1 MVLYHSFSYKGN
13 NTFYQVGCT
22 GVSNAGL
29 VQKKGISVPLPK
41 SDGQSNVKKTWETL
55 FTQKLRFAEKK
66 RYLPMGV
73 RIELGLVNPEKTT
86 TTDADHKPNGKK
98 SFDQCKKALNTKALS
113 DGQSNVKKTWEALF
127 TQKLRFPEKKR
138 YLPMG
143 VRVEL
148 GLVNPEKIA
157 TTDAI
162 HRPNGTNSSDQCK
175 KALNAKAL
183 NAKALSANK
192 SDNLKPVN
200 ATLTKEIDKE
210 NSHTAENN
218 YSNLTN
224 ADNFEE
230 YARKQLEE
238 LDEFLKTVDGI
249 LTENNAKPIVY
260 KDMPVDALLEEID
273 EVLKINEVSLGDSV
287 NDTRMAKLATK
298 INANV
303 SDLFPSVSQ
312 KKITFSNTAS
322 QAKDLLEDVIES
334 SSRESLDSTDS
345 NNSNIECSTVQ
356 RKRKRDVTNLCFSDC
371 HEKKRKFVCEAV
383 KSDHDKKKSP
393 AILLGTN
400 FNIQQPIRL
409 IGKRA
414 APKGEETLPKK
425 RKFSFIPVSFP

>member
-1 MVLYHSFSYKGN
+1 MVLYTSFPYKGN
-13 NTFYQVGCT
+13 NTFYQFGCT
-22 GVSNAGL
+22 GVSSAGP
-29 VQKKGISVPLPK
+29 VQKNGISVPPPK
-41 SDGQSNVKKTWETL
+41 SDGQSNVKKTWET
-55 FTQKLRFAEKK
+55 
-66 RYLPMGV
+66 
-73 RIELGLVNPEKTT
+73 
-86 TTDADHKPNGKK
+86 
-98 SFDQCKKALNTKALS
+98 
-113 DGQSNVKKTWEALF
+113 LF

-148 GLVNPEKIA
+148 GLVNPEKIT
-157 TTDAI
+157 TTDAD
-162 HRPNGTNSSDQCK
+162 HKPNGTNSSDQCK

-183 NAKALSANK
+183 NANK
-192 SDNLKPVN
+192 SENVKPVK
-200 ATLTKEIDKE
+200 AYLTKEINKE
-210 NSHTAENN
+210 NSNTAANN
-218 YSNLTN
+218 DSKLTN

-238 LDEFLKTVDGI
+238 LDEFLKTMDAI

-260 KDMPVDALLEEID
+260 KDMPVDALLDEID

-312 KKITFSNTAS
+312 KKITFSNKVS
-322 QAKDLLEDVIES
+322 QAKDLLEDVIDS

-356 RKRKRDVTNLCFSDC
+356 RKRRRDVTNLCFYDC

-383 KSDHDKKKSP
+383 ISDHDKKRSP
-393 AILLGTN
+393 ASILGTN
-400 FNIQQPIRL
+400 CNVQQPIRL
-409 IGKRA
+409 TGKRA